1 MEEATVTFRI
11 KVKKGMEDLYPNY
24 LSNEMRHYKVK
35 EMCNYYNT
43 TAPGMEEESAG
54 FLESL
59 IASMQTPH
67 DAGFLYKNGY
77 EIKLI
82 KIK

>member
-1 MEEATVTFRI
+1 MKEATVTFRI
-11 KVKKGMEDLYPNY
+11 KVKDGLEEIYPNY
-24 LSNEMRHYKVK
+24 LSNEIRRYKVK

-43 TAPGMEEESAG
+43 PAPGMEEESEG
-54 FLESL
+54 FLEGI
-59 IASMQTPH
+59 IASMQTPN